1 MRLVVCPIIYRVFY
15 IPGGAGFLPSTVCT
29 VYRGL
34 CNHVGLLYHCILYHH
49 ARDNG
54 DTKQLRSP
62 LFQMPLS
69 IGFATWA
76 FCRLWRRTTSDGAN
90 RLLTHRNCLTR
101 PYLIKNIKHKN
112 RENPWQGTSSEKN
125 WTPPCILWIS
135 GFNLK
140 MT

>member
-1 MRLVVCPIIYRVFY
+1 MPLFTGFFTSQVVQDFFHQQYVQY
-15 IPGGAGFLPSTVCT
+15 N
-29 VYRGL
+29 YRGL

-49 ARDNG
+49 TRDNG
-54 DTKQLRSP
+54 DTKELRSP

-112 RENPWQGTSSEKN
+112 CVFHAKGVA
-125 WTPPCILWIS
+125 
-135 GFNLK
+135 LK
-140 MT
+140 RIEHQYCLVK